1 MSPIPWANSGCSTG
15 WRRSCS
21 WADRW
26 SSMAGRIRSRP
37 LNLAP
42 RSSTVPTFSTSPT
55 STTRS
60 MPPAARGGPIRR
72 TRWSSSS
79 GSCSPIP
86 TRAKPCSPP
95 PSTWSISSAAR
106 WSARSRRSSR
116 ISCNCASRW
125 EPPMRE
131 PGFWHGPASLNAH
144 LLKPL
149 AALYGAVAAQ
159 RLRRRGLQ
167 AGIPVLCVG
176 NYHVGGA
183 GKTPTVLALARLLR
197 ELGET
202 PVVLSRGYG
211 GQLRGPVRVDP
222 ARHAASDVG
231 DEPLMMADALPV
243 VVSRKRADG
252 VPLARAQGATVIL
265 MDDGFQSP
273 AIIKDASL
281 IVIDSERGIGNGQ
294 VFPAGPLR
302 APLRPQLARTDALI
316 VVGGGTAAEAVAA
329 EIAAEG
335 KPVLRA
341 HLKPDEAQVAQL
353 RGKRV
358 LAFAGIG
365 DPTRFF
371 NTLRA
376 SGIELAGQRPFADH
390 HPYSQAEI
398 ESLIAEAKRDG
409 LTLVTTE
416 KDLARL

>member
-1 MSPIPWANSGCSTG
+1 
-15 WRRSCS
+15 
-21 WADRW
+21 
-26 SSMAGRIRSRP
+26 
-37 LNLAP
+37 
-42 RSSTVPTFSTSPT
+42 
-55 STTRS
+55 
-60 MPPAARGGPIRR
+60 
-72 TRWSSSS
+72 
-79 GSCSPIP
+79 
-86 TRAKPCSPP
+86 
-95 PSTWSISSAAR
+95 
-106 WSARSRRSSR
+106 
-116 ISCNCASRW
+116 
-125 EPPMRE
+125 MRE

-149 AALYGAVAAQ
+149 AALYGAIAAQ
-159 RLRRRGLQ
+159 RLQGKGLH

-183 GKTPTVLALARLLR
+183 GKTPTVLALAKLLR

-211 GQLRGPVRVDP
+211 GKLRGPVKVDP
-222 ARHAASDVG
+222 HRHAASDVG
-231 DEPLMMADALPV
+231 DEPVMLAGVLPV

-265 MDDGFQSP
+265 MDDGFQNPSVV
-273 AIIKDASL
+273 KDASL
-281 IVIDSERGIGNGQ
+281 IVIDSERGIGNGE

-302 APLRPQLARTDALI
+302 APLPPQLARTDALI
-316 VVGGGTAAEAVAA
+316 VVGSGSAAGQVAA
-329 EIAAEG
+329 EIAAQG
-335 KPVLRA
+335 KPVLSA

-365 DPTRFF
+365 DPARFF

-376 SGIELAGQRPFADH
+376 SGIDVAGQRAFADH

-409 LTLVTTE
+409 LILVTTE
-416 KDLARL
+416 KDLARLRDRAQQIMPFRVTLEFDDAPLLRKFVTDRLFKARERKTP